1 MKSTREKI
9 LNTLLTQ
16 RQATIKQL
24 SEVVGIN
31 GISVRHHLINLQAEG
46 LVTAEEQRRGVG
58 RPAFVYRL
66 TEKGMEKFPTNYL
79 KLTNYLLTELEETLS
94 PEEVEATFKRIGKK
108 QAEEST
114 NIDKNQP
121 IEAQLE
127 QLANQLASDRFLLSW
142 KKEGDSIILQSDN
155 CPYLHVGK
163 EHPEICRIDET
174 LFSEA
179 LGREV
184 QLETCMLRGDPS
196 CTYKINL

>member
-94 PEEVEATFKRIGKK
+94 PEELKATFERIGKK

-121 IEAQLE
+121 IETQLE
-127 QLANQLASDRFLLSW
+127 QLANQLASDRFMLSW

-163 EHPEICRIDET
+163 EHPEICKIDET

-184 QLETCMLRGDPS
+184 KLETCMLRGDPR

>member
-1 MKSTREKI
+1 MKSTRDKI

-46 LVTAEEQRRGVG
+46 LVTAEEQRHGVG

-66 TEKGMEKFPTNYL
+66 TEKGMERFPTNYL

-163 EHPEICRIDET
+163 EHPEICKIDET

-184 QLETCMLRGDPS
+184 QLETCMLRGDS
-196 CTYKINL
+196 RCTYKIKL

>member
-1 MKSTREKI
+1 MKSTRDKI

-46 LVTAEEQRRGVG
+46 LVTAEEQRHGVG

-66 TEKGMEKFPTNYL
+66 TEKGMERFPTNYL

-163 EHPEICRIDET
+163 EHPEICKIDET

-184 QLETCMLRGDPS
+184 KLETCMLRGDPR

>member
-1 MKSTREKI
+1 MKSTRDKI

-46 LVTAEEQRRGVG
+46 LVTAEEQRHGVG

-79 KLTNYLLTELEETLS
+79 KLTNYLLAELEETLS
-94 PEEVEATFKRIGKK
+94 PEEIEATFKRIGKK

>member
-46 LVTAEEQRRGVG
+46 LVTAEEQRHGVG

-66 TEKGMEKFPTNYL
+66 TEKGMERFPTNYL

-163 EHPEICRIDET
+163 EHPEICKIDET

>member
-1 MKSTREKI
+1 MKSTRDKI

-46 LVTAEEQRRGVG
+46 LVTAEEQRHGVG

-66 TEKGMEKFPTNYL
+66 TEKGMERFPTNYL

-127 QLANQLASDRFLLSW
+127 QLANQLASDRFMLSW

-163 EHPEICRIDET
+163 EHPEICKIDET

-184 QLETCMLRGDPS
+184 KLETCMLRGDPR

>member
-1 MKSTREKI
+1 MKSTRDKI

-46 LVTAEEQRRGVG
+46 LVTAEEQRHGVG

-66 TEKGMEKFPTNYL
+66 TEKGMETFAKNNH

-163 EHPEICRIDET
+163 EHPEICKIDET

-184 QLETCMLRGDPS
+184 KLETCMLRGDPR

>member
-66 TEKGMEKFPTNYL
+66 TEKGMERFPTNYL

-94 PEEVEATFKRIGKK
+94 PEELKATFERIGKK

-163 EHPEICRIDET
+163 EHPEICKIDET

-184 QLETCMLRGDPS
+184 KLETCMLRGDPR

>member
-66 TEKGMEKFPTNYL
+66 TEKGIEKFPTNYL

-94 PEEVEATFKRIGKK
+94 PEELKATFERIGKK

-121 IEAQLE
+121 IETQLE
-127 QLANQLASDRFLLSW
+127 QLANQLASDRFMLSW

-163 EHPEICRIDET
+163 EHPEICKIDET

>member
-1 MKSTREKI
+1 MKSTRDKI

-46 LVTAEEQRRGVG
+46 LVTAEEQRHGVG

-66 TEKGMEKFPTNYL
+66 TEKGMERFPTNYL

-163 EHPEICRIDET
+163 EHPEICKIHET

-179 LGREV
+179 SGREV
-184 QLETCMLRGDPS
+184 KLETCMLRGDAR

>member
-1 MKSTREKI
+1 MKSTRDKI

-94 PEEVEATFKRIGKK
+94 PEELKATFERIGKK

-121 IEAQLE
+121 IETQLE

-163 EHPEICRIDET
+163 EHPEICKIDET

-184 QLETCMLRGDPS
+184 KLETCMLRGDPR

>member
-1 MKSTREKI
+1 MKSTRDKI
-9 LNTLLTQ
+9 LNTLLTE

-46 LVTAEEQRRGVG
+46 LVTAEEQRHGVG

-66 TEKGMEKFPTNYL
+66 TEKGMEMFPTNYL
-79 KLTNYLLTELEETLS
+79 KLTNHLLSELKETLS
-94 PEEVEATFKRIGKK
+94 PEELESTFRRIGKK

-121 IEAQLE
+121 IEAQIE
-127 QLANQLASDRFLLSW
+127 QLADQLASERFMLSW
-142 KKEGDSIILQSDN
+142 KKEDDSIILQSDN

-163 EHPEICRIDET
+163 EHPEICKIDET

-179 LGREV
+179 LGKEV
-184 QLETCMLRGDPS
+184 KLETCLLRGDAR
-196 CTYKINL
+196 CTYRINL

>member
-46 LVTAEEQRRGVG
+46 LVTAEEQRHGVG

-66 TEKGMEKFPTNYL
+66 TEKGMERFPTNYF

-163 EHPEICRIDET
+163 EHPEICKIDET

-184 QLETCMLRGDPS
+184 KLETCMLRGDPR

>member
-1 MKSTREKI
+1 MKSTRDKI

-121 IEAQLE
+121 IETQLE

-163 EHPEICRIDET
+163 EHPEICRIDEK

-184 QLETCMLRGDPS
+184 QLETCMLRGDPR

>member
-46 LVTAEEQRRGVG
+46 LVTAEEQRHGVG

-66 TEKGMEKFPTNYL
+66 TEKGMERFPTNYL

-121 IEAQLE
+121 IETQLE
-127 QLANQLASDRFLLSW
+127 QLANQLASDRFMLSW

>member
-94 PEEVEATFKRIGKK
+94 PEELKATFERIGKK

-121 IEAQLE
+121 IETQLE
-127 QLANQLASDRFLLSW
+127 QLANQLASDRFMLSW

-163 EHPEICRIDET
+163 EHPEICKIDET

-184 QLETCMLRGDPS
+184 QLETCMLRGDPR

>member
-1 MKSTREKI
+1 MKSTRDKI

-163 EHPEICRIDET
+163 EHPEICKIDET

-184 QLETCMLRGDPS
+184 KLETCMLRGDPR

>member
-1 MKSTREKI
+1 MKSTRDKI

-46 LVTAEEQRRGVG
+46 LVTAEEQRHGVG

-79 KLTNYLLTELEETLS
+79 KLTNYLLAELEESLS
-94 PEEVEATFKRIGKK
+94 PEELEATFKRIGKK

-114 NIDKNQP
+114 NIDKNLP
-121 IEAQLE
+121 IETQLE
-127 QLANQLASDRFLLSW
+127 QLANQLASDRFMLSW

-163 EHPEICRIDET
+163 EHPEICKIDET

-184 QLETCMLRGDPS
+184 KLETCMLRGDPR

>member
-1 MKSTREKI
+1 MKSTRDKI

-46 LVTAEEQRRGVG
+46 LVTAEEQRHGVG

-79 KLTNYLLTELEETLS
+79 KLTNYLLAELEETLS
-94 PEEVEATFKRIGKK
+94 PEEMEATFKRIGKK

-163 EHPEICRIDET
+163 EHPEICKIDET

-184 QLETCMLRGDPS
+184 KLETCMLRGDPR

>member
-1 MKSTREKI
+1 MKSTRDKI

-66 TEKGMEKFPTNYL
+66 TEKGMERFPTNYL

-163 EHPEICRIDET
+163 EHPEICKIDET

-184 QLETCMLRGDPS
+184 QLETCMLRGDPR

>member
-1 MKSTREKI
+1 MKSTRDKI

-46 LVTAEEQRRGVG
+46 LVTAEEQRHGVG

-66 TEKGMEKFPTNYL
+66 TEKGMERFPTNYL

-184 QLETCMLRGDPS
+184 KLETCMLRGDPR

>member
-1 MKSTREKI
+1 MKSTRDKI

-46 LVTAEEQRRGVG
+46 LVTAEEQRHGVG

-66 TEKGMEKFPTNYL
+66 TEKGMERFPTNYL

-127 QLANQLASDRFLLSW
+127 QLANQLASDRFMLSW

-163 EHPEICRIDET
+163 EHPEICKIDET
-174 LFSEA
+174 LCSEA

-184 QLETCMLRGDPS
+184 QLETCMLRGDPR

>member
-94 PEEVEATFKRIGKK
+94 PEELKATFERIGKK

-121 IEAQLE
+121 IETQLE
-127 QLANQLASDRFLLSW
+127 QLANQLASDRFMLSW

-163 EHPEICRIDET
+163 EHPEICKIDET

>member
-46 LVTAEEQRRGVG
+46 LVTAEEQRHGVG

-66 TEKGMEKFPTNYL
+66 TEKGMERFPTNYL

-163 EHPEICRIDET
+163 EHPEICKIDET

-184 QLETCMLRGDPS
+184 KLETCMLRGDPR

>member
-1 MKSTREKI
+1 MKSTRDKI

-94 PEEVEATFKRIGKK
+94 PEELKATFERIGKK

-163 EHPEICRIDET
+163 EHPEICKIDET

-184 QLETCMLRGDPS
+184 KLETCMLRGDPR

>member
-94 PEEVEATFKRIGKK
+94 PEELKATFERIGKK

-121 IEAQLE
+121 IETQLE

-142 KKEGDSIILQSDN
+142 KKEVDSIILQSDN

-163 EHPEICRIDET
+163 EHPEICKIDET

-184 QLETCMLRGDPS
+184 KLETCMLRGDPR

>member
-1 MKSTREKI
+1 MKSTRDKI

-46 LVTAEEQRRGVG
+46 LVTAEEQRHGVG

-66 TEKGMEKFPTNYL
+66 TEKGMERFPTNYL

-142 KKEGDSIILQSDN
+142 KKEGDSFILQSDN

-163 EHPEICRIDET
+163 EHPEICKIDET

-184 QLETCMLRGDPS
+184 KLETCMLRGDPR

>member
-1 MKSTREKI
+1 MKSTRDKI

-46 LVTAEEQRRGVG
+46 LVTAEEQRHGVG

-66 TEKGMEKFPTNYL
+66 TEKGMERFPTNYL

-127 QLANQLASDRFLLSW
+127 QLANQLASDRFMLSW

-163 EHPEICRIDET
+163 EHPEICKIDET

-184 QLETCMLRGDPS
+184 NLETCMLRGDPR

>member
-1 MKSTREKI
+1 MKSTRDKI

-46 LVTAEEQRRGVG
+46 LVTAEEQRHGVG

-121 IEAQLE
+121 IETQLE
-127 QLANQLASDRFLLSW
+127 QLANQLASERFMLSW
-142 KKEGDSIILQSDN
+142 KKEDDSIILQSDN
-155 CPYLHVGK
+155 CPYFHVGK
-163 EHPEICRIDET
+163 EHPEICKIDET

-179 LGREV
+179 LGKEV
-184 QLETCMLRGDPS
+184 KLETCLLRGDVR
-196 CTYKINL
+196 CTYRINL

>member
-1 MKSTREKI
+1 MKSTRDKI

-46 LVTAEEQRRGVG
+46 LVTAEEQRHGVG

-163 EHPEICRIDET
+163 EHPEICKIDET

-184 QLETCMLRGDPS
+184 KLETCMLRGDPR

>member
-1 MKSTREKI
+1 MKSTRDKI

-66 TEKGMEKFPTNYL
+66 TEKGMERFPTNYL

-94 PEEVEATFKRIGKK
+94 PEELKATFERIGKK

-121 IEAQLE
+121 IETQLE
-127 QLANQLASDRFLLSW
+127 QLANQLASDRFMLSW

-184 QLETCMLRGDPS
+184 KLETCMLRGDPS